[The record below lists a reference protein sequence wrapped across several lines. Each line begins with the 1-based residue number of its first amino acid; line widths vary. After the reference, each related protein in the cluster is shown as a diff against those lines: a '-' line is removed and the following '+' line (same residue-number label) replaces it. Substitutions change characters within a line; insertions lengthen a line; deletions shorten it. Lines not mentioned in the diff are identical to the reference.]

1 MSLSITGRD
10 LVTRALQT
18 LGVYAPGDTVSGT
31 DIQTGFQF
39 LNELV
44 DSWAIQALTILLV
57 DRTEYPLVAGQGGPS
72 SPYTYGPGGDFDTGT
87 KARPPSIQDAN
98 LLLNGFTP
106 PIEIPLAIITDDM
119 YAAQAIKTQ
128 QSEYPQ
134 WLYYNPSVP
143 LGNIYLWN
151 VPSTNVNALV
161 LYTPTVTAA
170 FPDLSTLYVCPPG
183 YQKAF
188 RLCLADACI
197 SSFAVPASIGQKVS
211 VDAAQ
216 ALSDLKC
223 SNVKMGDLSMDPGF
237 VQNQHGTYVIQTDQ
251 GA

>member
-18 LGVYAPGDTVSGT
+18 LGVYAPGDVVSGT
-31 DIQTGFQF
+31 DIQVGFEL

-44 DSWAIQALTILLV
+44 DAWAIQALTILLV
-57 DRTEYPLVAGQGGPS
+57 DRTAYDLVAGQGGPNN
-72 SPYTYGPGGDFDTGT
+72 PYAYGPGGDFDTGT
-87 KARPPSIQDAN
+87 AARPPSIQDAT

-134 WLYYNPSVP
+134 WVYYNPSVP
-143 LGNIYLWN
+143 LGQVFLWN
-151 VPSTNVNALV
+151 VPSTSVNDLV

-188 RLCLADACI
+188 RLCLAEACVNA
-197 SSFAVPASIGQKVS
+197 FAVPPQIAGKVTF
-211 VDAAQ
+211 DAAQ

-237 VQNQHGTYVIQTDQ
+237 VQHQHGTYVIQTDQ